1 MRELPCV
8 AGPSVTAGMSHNC
21 ASKPSSGQVTCWGM
35 YHQKAP
41 TQVNLVPEQFAAVSW
56 SVVNAGDD
64 FSCGIMAGTS
74 WLFCGGPDGDKHP
87 VYPLPDDAFVAG
99 ISYSAVS
106 AGYSGTCA
114 LKSGSGLIQCKGG
127 GHNNPK
133 PWGSPG
139 DPPGYWN
146 QTLLLLYTDLRW
158 TSISV
163 GSDFACGI
171 VSGSGEI
178 HCWPPSTAQT
188 TPPTTY
194 GWSTV
199 SSGVAHACGLLGP
212 VDNRT
217 MRCCES
223 PC

>member
-1 MRELPCV
+1 
-8 AGPSVTAGMSHNC
+8 
-21 ASKPSSGQVTCWGM
+21 M

-41 TQVNLVPEQFAAVSW
+41 TQVNLVPEEFAAVSW

-74 WLFCGGPDGDKHP
+74 WLFCGGPLGDKSG
-87 VYPLPDDAFVAG
+87 VYPLSNDEFVTG

-114 LKSGSGLIQCKGG
+114 LQSGSGLIQCEGG
-127 GHNNPK
+127 SKNK
-133 PWGSPG
+133 PQAWGTPG
-139 DPPGYWN
+139 DPEGSWP
-146 QTLLLLYTDLRW
+146 LDSLLLYTDLRW

-163 GSDFACGI
+163 GSEFACGI
-171 VSGSGEI
+171 LSGSGEI
-178 HCWPPSTAQT
+178 HCWGKNRPTQT
-188 TPPTTY
+188 TPPTPF

-199 SSGVAHACGLLGP
+199 STGVDHACGLRGP

-217 MRCCES
+217 MLCCE
-223 PC
+223 